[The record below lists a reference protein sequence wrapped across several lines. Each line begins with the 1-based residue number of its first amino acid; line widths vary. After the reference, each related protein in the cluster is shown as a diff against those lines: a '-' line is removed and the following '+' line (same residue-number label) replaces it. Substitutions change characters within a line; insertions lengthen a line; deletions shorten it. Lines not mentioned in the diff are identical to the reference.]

1 MTSEYE
7 KHRYDDIIDLPHH
20 RSSVHPH
27 MSMHDR
33 AGQFSPFAA
42 LTGHEAAI
50 NETARYTD
58 SKIELSDEVKL
69 KLNEQLQTVSRSI
82 GSGEKFKFTY
92 FVPDEKKQGGAYEE
106 HSGSVKKIDAIQGFV
121 LLNDGKTI
129 PIDRIIRIESHVFTD
144 LI

>member
-1 MTSEYE
+1 MASEYE

-42 LTGHEAAI
+42 LTGHEDAI

-58 SKIELSDEVKL
+58 SQIELSDEVKA
-69 KLNEQLQTVSRSI
+69 KINEQLREACRNI
-82 GSGEKFKFTY
+82 GSGEKLSFTY
-92 FVPDEKKQGGAYEE
+92 FVPDERKNGGAYVE
-106 HSGSVKKIDAIQGFV
+106 HSGSVKKIDTIEGIV
-121 LLNDGKTI
+121 LLTDRTAI
-129 PIDRIIRIESHVFTD
+129 PINRIINIEECD
-144 LI
+144 YN